1 MTDTAPQIM
10 QSRQL
15 ATVDPPT
22 MQTAAMARMDA
33 EFRMAQ
39 AIARAGA
46 DMLPRAYRDKPGA
59 VILVQQWANAHGV
72 DILTAMQTVAFVQ
85 GRPVID
91 ATMQRAMAERAGYD
105 VEIIEADRTH
115 AVVQVTPPG
124 KTPRTATYTW
134 EDATTAKLTNKDNWK
149 NNPED
154 MLVAR
159 ATTRALK
166 RHAPS
171 VMLGFVDPDDAG
183 EPDMVEVLTPTGP
196 TAPTATPT
204 EVVDADIIEPSDG
217 PSTPGEVAG
226 TTPDAEPPG
235 NAGPAGADSPGP
247 SDTEPAAD
255 ETPADVPPGPTL
267 GDDFTSDELTAV
279 LTARNIRQID
289 ARKKA
294 LELAADMKIAEGDQP
309 TTLAKIAS
317 ADPLLRAKF
326 ADWVNGDAVAS

>member
-15 ATVDPPT
+15 ATTDQPA

-59 VILVQQWANAHGV
+59 VILVQQWANAHEV
-72 DILTAMQTVAFVQ
+72 DILTAMQTVAFVE

-91 ATMQRAMAERAGYD
+91 ATMQRAMAGRAGYD
-105 VEIIEADRTH
+105 IEILEADRTH

-124 KTPRTATYTW
+124 KAPRTASYTW
-134 EDATTAKLTNKDNWK
+134 ADAETAGLTGKNNWK
-149 NNPED
+149 KNPED

-166 RHAPS
+166 RHAPE

-183 EPDMVEVLTPTGP
+183 EADMVEVLTANV
-196 TAPTATPT
+196 APAQ
-204 EVVDADIIEPSDG
+204 DASG
-217 PSTPGEVAG
+217 GEAERVSAG
-226 TTPDAEPPG
+226 RGSATPDAEPQPTADDVLDVEVVEDTPPTDVEDLKALIG
-235 NAGPAGADSPGP
+235 AKNVSTADTIREAQAIAKRITDAGRPVDSPSSVAKIAAGDP
-247 SDTEPAAD
+247 EVLEEITTWLLTQPAAD
-255 ETPADVPPGPTL
+255 T
-267 GDDFTSDELTAV
+267 GDEEPF
-279 LTARNIRQID
+279 
-289 ARKKA
+289 
-294 LELAADMKIAEGDQP
+294 
-309 TTLAKIAS
+309 
-317 ADPLLRAKF
+317 
-326 ADWVNGDAVAS
+326 